1 MGRVKDWLMIMES
14 FAEEAINNGFDKE
27 ETVQFMVDNLDSS
40 LPALKG
46 TLRDVY
52 DSVNNR
58 INGPDK
64 LD

>member
-1 MGRVKDWLMIMES
+1 MIMES
-14 FAEEAINNGFDKE
+14 LAEEAINNGFDKE